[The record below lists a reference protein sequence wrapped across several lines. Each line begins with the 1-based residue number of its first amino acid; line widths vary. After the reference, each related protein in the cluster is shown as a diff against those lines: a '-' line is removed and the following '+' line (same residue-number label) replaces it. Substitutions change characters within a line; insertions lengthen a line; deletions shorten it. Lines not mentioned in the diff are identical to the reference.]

1 MKVIINECFGGFGL
15 SKFGWDKLMEIK
27 NDNTLKSKDPNA
39 EDFRYDKDLIYLL
52 ETYGSNVIGGF
63 YSSLKI
69 VDIEKDTKFR
79 ICEYDGLESIE
90 TMDSIDWIIAE

>member
-52 ETYGSNVIGGF
+52 ETYGSNVIGGP
-63 YSSLKI
+63 YSHLKI
-69 VDIEKDTKFR
+69 VDIEEGTKFR
-79 ICEYDGLESIE
+79 IHEYDGVESI
-90 TMDSIDWIIAE
+90 